1 VSAVLK
7 DRVLFVD
14 DEPNVL
20 DGIRR
25 QLRNR
30 VELETATSAAAGL
43 DIIRSQGPFA
53 VVVSDMRMPEMDG
66 ARFLAK
72 VNEIAPQTVR
82 MVLSGQAD
90 LESTIAAVNE
100 GRVFRFLLKPCN
112 SETLFGV
119 IRNGIEQYRLIH
131 AEKHLL
137 EHTLNATVKVLVSVL
152 GIINPAA
159 QRRAAQIQRYAECAA
174 QSLRLLPDLWQ
185 YHLAAMVSQLG
196 CITLPQ
202 ETLARVYGGQ
212 ALSDEERRLFESH
225 PEIAAKLLGSIPRL
239 EAVAGMVAGQTQL
252 PSRDLASGDPATWE
266 PQKIGAAILWAA
278 VTFDRH
284 VSQGRIP
291 EQAAALVNQAA
302 PGLPPAITEAM
313 VKAISDDSGLV
324 MSRGISLR
332 ELEPGM
338 MIDADVMSSR
348 GTRLVPRGT
357 EVSTTVLERL
367 RAVAGG
373 VGVVEP
379 IRVSV
384 KVLD

>member
-1 VSAVLK
+1 
-7 DRVLFVD
+7 
-14 DEPNVL
+14 
-20 DGIRR
+20 
-25 QLRNR
+25 
-30 VELETATSAAAGL
+30 
-43 DIIRSQGPFA
+43 
-53 VVVSDMRMPEMDG
+53 
-66 ARFLAK
+66 
-72 VNEIAPQTVR
+72 

-291 EQAAALVNQAA
+291 EQAAVLVNQAA